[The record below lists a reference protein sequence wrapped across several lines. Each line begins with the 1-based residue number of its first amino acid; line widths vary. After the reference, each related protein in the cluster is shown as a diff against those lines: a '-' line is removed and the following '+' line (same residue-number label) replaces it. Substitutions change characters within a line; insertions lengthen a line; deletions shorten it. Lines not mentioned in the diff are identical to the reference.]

1 MKKLILTYPNQR
13 WQKSDMNTVWDMNP
27 ATLLLLAAMV
37 KDLVEIKII
46 DAQFH
51 DMSQEE
57 FRQKV
62 QDIRPDYVG
71 ISVMTSE
78 YQDIVDI
85 TARIVKEIDKD
96 IVTIVGG
103 VHVTTKY
110 EYVMRNNDIDFGVIG
125 EGEYVLRNLILYLN
139 NKALFPIEGL
149 VYREDGK
156 IIAQNRVLVEN
167 LLELTWP
174 DYSMIDMKPY
184 FNKGARFGPNRPPK
198 FPYVKMVTTRGC
210 PFGCSFCQV
219 DLISGKKV
227 RARDPEDVVNEL
239 LFLKNTYGV
248 KSVVFED
255 DNMLMADKGEFAK
268 KLFSLMREK
277 ELNLEWVGIAFALF
291 LLNDEIL
298 DLMRDSGCVGINV
311 AIESGN
317 ERVLKKIVKKP
328 IKNLTTVPPTIKK
341 VKDRGMYCIA
351 NFIIGFPSERWDEI
365 RQTIS
370 FAETCGADY
379 VKFFVAVPLYGT
391 KLHKIALEMGSLT
404 SSGEFPI
411 TDWRYSQI
419 RSDEWNEKDISI
431 LRVYEWDRINF
442 SPERIGR
449 VAQIWGI
456 PIDEL
461 NKIRQKTRENLQQG
475 F

>member
-1 MKKLILTYPNQR
+1 
-13 WQKSDMNTVWDMNP
+13 MNP

-198 FPYVKMVTTRGC
+198 FPYVKMVTTG
-210 PFGCSFCQV
+210 V
-219 DLISGKKV
+219 VLL
-227 RARDPEDVVNEL
+227 DVL
-239 LFLKNTYGV
+239 L
-248 KSVVFED
+248 
-255 DNMLMADKGEFAK
+255 
-268 KLFSLMREK
+268 
-277 ELNLEWVGIAFALF
+277 
-291 LLNDEIL
+291 
-298 DLMRDSGCVGINV
+298 
-311 AIESGN
+311 
-317 ERVLKKIVKKP
+317 
-328 IKNLTTVPPTIKK
+328 
-341 VKDRGMYCIA
+341 
-351 NFIIGFPSERWDEI
+351 PS
-365 RQTIS
+365 
-370 FAETCGADY
+370 
-379 VKFFVAVPLYGT
+379 
-391 KLHKIALEMGSLT
+391 
-404 SSGEFPI
+404 
-411 TDWRYSQI
+411 
-419 RSDEWNEKDISI
+419 
-431 LRVYEWDRINF
+431 
-442 SPERIGR
+442 
-449 VAQIWGI
+449 
-456 PIDEL
+456 
-461 NKIRQKTRENLQQG
+461 
-475 F
+475 

>member
-1 MKKLILTYPNQR
+1 
-13 WQKSDMNTVWDMNP
+13 MNP

-210 PFGCSFCQV
+210 PFGCSFAK
-219 DLISGKKV
+219 LI
-227 RARDPEDVVNEL
+227 
-239 LFLKNTYGV
+239 
-248 KSVVFED
+248 
-255 DNMLMADKGEFAK
+255 
-268 KLFSLMREK
+268 
-277 ELNLEWVGIAFALF
+277 
-291 LLNDEIL
+291 
-298 DLMRDSGCVGINV
+298 
-311 AIESGN
+311 
-317 ERVLKKIVKKP
+317 
-328 IKNLTTVPPTIKK
+328 
-341 VKDRGMYCIA
+341 
-351 NFIIGFPSERWDEI
+351 
-365 RQTIS
+365 
-370 FAETCGADY
+370 
-379 VKFFVAVPLYGT
+379 
-391 KLHKIALEMGSLT
+391 
-404 SSGEFPI
+404 
-411 TDWRYSQI
+411 
-419 RSDEWNEKDISI
+419 
-431 LRVYEWDRINF
+431 
-442 SPERIGR
+442 
-449 VAQIWGI
+449 
-456 PIDEL
+456 
-461 NKIRQKTRENLQQG
+461 
-475 F
+475 